1 MWGCDAPKE
10 LLVMQRKWIVIAAA
24 VIAAW
29 PAGLDAQRT
38 PRPPRPPRAPRAY
51 AYSYSTENRRRVGGI
66 VNTEPDSP
74 TGKIGGKLAAG
85 TPGRPGREAGAKGGG
100 GHPHVNG
107 PPPPG
112 GQGEGGGGT

>member
-51 AYSYSTENRRRVGGI
+51 AYSYSTENRGRIGEI
-66 VNTEPDSP
+66 VNTEPDSQ
-74 TGKIGGKLAAG
+74 TDHIGPNLAAATPGAPAAKPWLQVGQDITNSHG
-85 TPGRPGREAGAKGGG
+85 TPR
-100 GHPHVNG
+100 
-107 PPPPG
+107 
-112 GQGEGGGGT
+112 

>member
-51 AYSYSTENRRRVGGI
+51 DYSYSNVHRGRIVGI
-66 VNTEPDSP
+66 VNTDPDSQ
-74 TGKIGGKLAAG
+74 TDKIGAKLAAG
-85 TPGRPGREAGAKGGG
+85 A
-100 GHPHVNG
+100 
-107 PPPPG
+107 PG
-112 GQGEGGGGT
+112 GPAAEVGLKVR